1 MVRSEAGVGLL
12 SEATVRTL
20 AGAQITA
27 PTELLA
33 FDFDDTAAP
42 APRGFERL
50 AESALLRRSDLDAV
64 GDELLSWGLQ
74 LGSGMTVRANDVPL
88 RAGTVVVLGLGFGRV
103 RLPIPCRVTEVID
116 EPHRRGFVYATL
128 PGHPEC
134 GVERFL
140 VERRGDDVWVSI
152 DSLSRPGWLLTRIG
166 APVMR
171 WAQRWM
177 TRRYLRALAR

>member
-1 MVRSEAGVGLL
+1 MVMTEARAGRLP
-12 SEATVRTL
+12 EATVRAL
-20 AGAQITA
+20 AGARITA
-27 PTELLA
+27 PSELLA
-33 FDFDDTAAP
+33 FDFDDASAP
-42 APRGFERL
+42 APRGFDRL
-50 AESALLRRSDLDAV
+50 AESAPLHRSDLDTAGAEV
-64 GDELLSWGLQ
+64 LSWGVQ
-74 LGSGMTVRANDVPL
+74 LGSGMRVRASDVPL
-88 RAGTVVVLGLGFGRV
+88 REGTVVVLGLGFGRV
-103 RLPIPCRVTEVID
+103 RLPIPCRVTRVID

-140 VERRGDDVWVSI
+140 VERRGDDVWVRI
-152 DSLSRPGWLLTRIG
+152 DALSRPGWFLTRIG

>member
-27 PTELLA
+27 PSELLA

-42 APRGFERL
+42 APQGFERL

-140 VERRGDDVWVSI
+140 VERCGDDVWVNI
-152 DSLSRPGWLLTRIG
+152 DALSRPGWLLTRIG

-177 TRRYLRALAR
+177 TRRYLRTLAR

>member
-1 MVRSEAGVGLL
+1 M
-12 SEATVRTL
+12 SEATVERL
-20 AGAQITA
+20 ARAQITA
-27 PTELLA
+27 PSELLA
-33 FDFDDTAAP
+33 FDFDDASAT

-64 GDELLSWGLQ
+64 GVELLSWGLQ
-74 LGSGMTVRANDVPL
+74 LGSGMTVRVSDVPL
-88 RAGTVVVLGLGFGRV
+88 REGTIVLLGLGVGRV

-134 GVERFL
+134 GVECFL